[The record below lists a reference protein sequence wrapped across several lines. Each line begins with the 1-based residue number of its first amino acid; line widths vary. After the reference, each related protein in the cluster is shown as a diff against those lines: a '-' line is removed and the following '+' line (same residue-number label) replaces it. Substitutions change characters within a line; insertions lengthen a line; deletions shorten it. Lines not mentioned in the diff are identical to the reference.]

1 MLPEVYLHQEEILS
15 KTRAT
20 SLPPHHPYYCAID
33 LLPRTPPPKGQLYSL
48 SGLKRKTMDKYIHGA
63 HSGIICPSS
72 SLAGP
77 IWPCIDYHGLKSI
90 MVKNCN
96 HLPLI
101 SLGCDLLKGPQCG
114 LPVCVLPPPL
124 LITQNATG
132 ASPPPDCPT
141 EGTDR

>member
-1 MLPEVYLHQEEILS
+1 MLPEVYLHLKEILS

-33 LLPRTPPPKGQLYSL
+33 LLPGTPPPKGQLYSP
-48 SGLKRKTMDKYIHGA
+48 SGPKRKTMDKYIHGA

-77 IWPCIDYHGLKSI
+77 LWPCIDYHGLKSI
-90 MVKNCN
+90 MVKNRD

-101 SLGCDLLKGPQCG
+101 SLGVAEGRKGPASSPSSTFSIICSGSGGGKLEDGVQDSQQ
-114 LPVCVLPPPL
+114 PL
-124 LITQNATG
+124 
-132 ASPPPDCPT
+132 
-141 EGTDR
+141 